1 MSNDVQNNGNELSKK
16 TLSELE
22 RCGIAPNPK
31 CYEVMFEYIKGE
43 HIEIK
48 KAVDKFLDSG
58 GHINEALLHKIYSSI
73 LSYDTIAR
81 TVDTVTTM
89 LNAQIIGLNDS
100 VSTSDEE
107 LSIFTTAIDS
117 FSEHIDNT
125 HESMNMGNGD
135 NGDNNILT
143 YMMAATERVKNKIK
157 DLETELH
164 YSQTEIKKLHNYLDN
179 VCQDAMIDSLTSLA
193 TRKRLDQI
201 LLKSIRNS
209 IETTEKLSVA
219 FIEVDNYDAFKDK
232 WGQVTSEQ
240 ILRFIATSIK
250 ENIKGRDSAARY
262 SESLFM
268 VILPKTDSKG
278 TSILAEHIRNMIE
291 RKRIIKKTTGE
302 FLGRVT
308 ISVGIAEF
316 QEGESLGYLMSRAE
330 RALSVARHNGKNCT
344 VIEEEVKTHK
354 NNFGDGN
361 ETVNKM
367 ANGN

>member
-1 MSNDVQNNGNELSKK
+1 MIMSNDVQNNNSELSKK
-16 TLSELE
+16 TLFELE
-22 RCGIAPNPK
+22 RCGIIPSPK

-48 KAVDKFLDSG
+48 KAIDAFLDNG
-58 GHINEALLHKIYSSI
+58 GHINEALLQKIYSSI

-81 TVDTVTTM
+81 TVDTVTSM
-89 LNAQIIGLNDS
+89 LNSQIIGLNES
-100 VSTSDEE
+100 VSSSDAE
-107 LSIFTTAIDS
+107 LSIFTSAIDS

-125 HESMNMGNGD
+125 HEAINIGD
-135 NGDNNILT
+135 CDNNILT
-143 YMMAATERVKNKIK
+143 YMIAATERVKNKIK

-164 YSQTEIKKLHNYLDN
+164 YSQAEIKKLHNYLDN
-179 VCQDAMIDSLTSLA
+179 VCQDAMVDTLTSLA

-209 IETTEKLSVA
+209 IETSEKLSVA

-240 ILRFIATSIK
+240 ILRFIAGSIK

-262 SESLFM
+262 SDSLFM

-308 ISVGIAEF
+308 VSIGISEF
-316 QEGESLGYLMSRAE
+316 QEGESLGYLISRAE
-330 RALSVARHNGKNCT
+330 RALSVARENGKNCT
-344 VIEEEVKTHK
+344 IIEEDIIQK
-354 NNFGDGN
+354 NNRDDDN
-361 ETVNKM
+361 NTVNKV
-367 ANGN
+367 ASSK